1 LNLFNIYLYVIIILL
16 FIHNNY
22 FIITNLQVVG
32 GDVSGRGG
40 PPPPLQDR
48 YTALALLMEL
58 DIQKVELRA
67 GNL

>member
-1 LNLFNIYLYVIIILL
+1 MIY
-16 FIHNNY
+16 
-22 FIITNLQVVG
+22 LQVVG

-58 DIQKVELRA
+58 DIQKVELWA
-67 GNL
+67 GNLWINHNGMN